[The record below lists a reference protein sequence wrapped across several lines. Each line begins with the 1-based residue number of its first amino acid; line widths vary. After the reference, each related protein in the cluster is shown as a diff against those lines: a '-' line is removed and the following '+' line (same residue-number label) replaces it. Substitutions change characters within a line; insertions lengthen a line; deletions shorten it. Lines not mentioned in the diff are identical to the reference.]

1 MVVKRKYIQH
11 SHVYFID
18 VNTGMYNSMAF
29 FNTLS
34 SVSQRTSMAHNYSF
48 FLVCSCFFSA
58 QIISKGVNSFHT
70 SWPEN
75 QHLLDYLQKKNPNW
89 HSPIR

>member
-1 MVVKRKYIQH
+1 MQHMVVKRKYIQH

-29 FNTLS
+29 F
-34 SVSQRTSMAHNYSF
+34 F
-48 FLVCSCFFSA
+48 FKYTFISKPENFHGPQLFLLTGLLMGVFSA

-75 QHLLDYLQKKNPNW
+75 QHLLDYL
-89 HSPIR
+89 